1 MVTLIQ
7 MKKGEFRMNCRIF
20 KSNPTNEQSLYQSA
34 KRTTMIG
41 IFKFCLNF
49 VLFQIKYKTI
59 ATSSGPSMS
68 FVSFSGMIQW

>member
-20 KSNPTNEQSLYQSA
+20 KSNPTNEQA